1 MQVETGLA
9 SYQDKAERY
18 VTAFRL
24 KSEKHWILKGFMKME
39 FQMYAEMYWTIVVC
53 ANNDNK
59 QSIFEVNFLRN
70 IFNIHLVNIHNISV
84 AEN

>member
-1 MQVETGLA
+1 
-9 SYQDKAERY
+9 
-18 VTAFRL
+18 
-24 KSEKHWILKGFMKME
+24 ME
-39 FQMYAEMYWTIVVC
+39 FQMYAEMCRTIAC

-70 IFNIHLVNIHNISV
+70 IFNIHLVNIPNISV